1 MVKTTFTISKMD
13 CPSEERMI
21 RMKLQG
27 LTNIQ
32 SLQFDIPRRTL
43 EVYHT
48 DTYDNLLAALSSLQ
62 LDTKLFSS
70 EPTDMVTVKDGHRQ
84 ERRVLWQVLAINF
97 FFFALEML
105 AGFIAGS
112 MWLVADS
119 LDMLADSVV

>member
-1 MVKTTFTISKMD
+1 MD

-32 SLQFDIPRRTL
+32 LLQFDIPSRKL

-48 DTYDNLLAALSSLQ
+48 DSYDNLLAALYSLQ
-62 LDTKLFSS
+62 LDTKLVSS
-70 EPTDMVTVKDGHRQ
+70 EPTDMVNINDSQRQ

-97 FFFALEML
+97 FFFTWVHIEFCNYRNNA
-105 AGFIAGS
+105 S
-112 MWLVADS
+112 CYQ
-119 LDMLADSVV
+119 